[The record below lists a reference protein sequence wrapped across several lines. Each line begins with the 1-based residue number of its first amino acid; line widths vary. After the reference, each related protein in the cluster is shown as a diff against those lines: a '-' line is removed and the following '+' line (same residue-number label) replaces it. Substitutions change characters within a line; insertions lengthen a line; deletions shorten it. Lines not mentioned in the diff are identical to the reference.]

1 VELQIENVSKVYPD
15 GTEALTDVS
24 LTIGSGLLGLLGPN
38 GAGKSTLMHLIA
50 TLTDPTDGT
59 VRWNGTDVGDDPTAV
74 RRVLGYLPQ
83 DFGVYPSLTAA
94 EFLEYMAALKGL
106 PAAAARDRIDTLL
119 SVVNLDDAR
128 DQKLGGYSGG
138 MTQRVGIAYALLND
152 PDLLVADEPTV
163 GLDPEER
170 VRFRNLLADLA
181 DDRVVLLSTH
191 IVSDVEATATHLAV
205 LNDGRLAADA
215 SPEALID
222 RVRDRVWEWVVD
234 RDALGAVRERYPV
247 TKTARRP
254 DGVLVHAVASQRPV
268 DDATDAE
275 PTLED
280 AYLSLLNGAPTPTD

>member
-1 VELQIENVSKVYPD
+1 MTLEIDAVSKIYSD

-24 LTIGSGLLGLLGPN
+24 LTITTGLLGLLGPN
-38 GAGKSTLMHLIA
+38 GAGKSTLMNLIA
-50 TLTDPTDGT
+50 TITDPSTGT
-59 VRWNGTDVGDDPTAV
+59 IRWNGTDITEEPTAV

-83 DFGVYPSLTAA
+83 DFGVYPSLTAE
-94 EFLEYMAALKGL
+94 EFLEYMAVLKGL
-106 PAAAARDRIDTLL
+106 SATAARKRIETLL
-119 SVVNLDDAR
+119 SVVNLEDAR
-128 DQKLGGYSGG
+128 DQPLGSYSGG
-138 MTQRVGIAYALLND
+138 MTQRIGIAYALLND
-152 PDLLVADEPTV
+152 PDLLVVDEPTV

-181 DDRVVLLSTH
+181 NDRAVLLSTH

-222 RVRDRVWEWVVD
+222 RVRDRAWEWVID
-234 RDALGAVRERYPV
+234 RSALGTVQERYPV

-254 DGVLVHAVASQRPV
+254 NGVLVHAVANDRPV
-268 DDATDAE
+268 DDAEAAE

-280 AYLSLLNGAPTPTD
+280 AYLSLLNSAPDPDA